1 MRKLA
6 KIVRIDELNP
16 IEGADAIECAVVG
29 GWKVVAQ
36 KGLYNVGD
44 LAIYFEIDSWIPT
57 ELAPF
62 LSKGKE
68 PREFEGVKG
77 ERLKTIKLRGQL
89 SQGLLMPLEYT
100 EDGGF
105 YFRRTDGDIQ
115 NVSED
120 QDVTELLGIKKW
132 EKPVNAQLA
141 GVCRGNFPSLI
152 PKTDQE
158 RAQNLKKEIVA
169 ANEAGTQFEIT
180 EKLEGSSMTVYRMVV
195 DGEMQFGVCS
205 RNMDLKEVAG
215 NTFWDVARQDDIE
228 AKMIAVDEF
237 WSFAIQGELVGPNIQ
252 GNIYK
257 LSKPEFRVF
266 DVYDIQAGK
275 YLNPEARWQLIT
287 RMGLKHVPVLA
298 FSASMYDTLG
308 ITDMN
313 QLLEFADGKSMNGAA
328 GHEPLREGVVFKEV
342 NGGMTFK
349 VISNQYLLGEK

>member
-6 KIVRIDELNP
+6 KIVKIDELNP

-44 LAIYFEIDSWIPT
+44 LAIYFEIDSWIPHD
-57 ELAPF
+57 LAPF

-89 SQGLLMPLEYT
+89 SQGLLMPLDEAIPET
-100 EDGGF
+100 TSFME
-105 YFRRTDGDIQ
+105 GD
-115 NVSED
+115 
-120 QDVTELLGIKKW
+120 DVTEYLGIKKW

-313 QLLEFADGKSMNGAA
+313 QLLEFADGESMNGAA